1 MKWCDRD
8 VRWMKRIALWLLVSL
23 LPVSVNGEA
32 VRQDDYHWRGIERI
46 VAVGDL
52 HGDYDQYLKVMRSAG
67 LMDKRGRWAGGHT
80 HLVQT
85 GDVTDRGPDSRKIIK
100 SLQKLARSARKK
112 GGYVHLLIG
121 NHEAMDMT
129 GDLRYVSAAD
139 FKSYTSRNSR
149 RLQELQWQHQVEWMR
164 SNDSK
169 AFADLDLDAYHE
181 QWLKRVPLG
190 WVEFRQAWSPGGEYG
205 KWVLG
210 HQVAIR
216 INDTLFVHGGISAKY
231 CKDSLQSLTE
241 QVIEALQ
248 NYKPGVGSIVDDER
262 GPLWYRGLALEKE
275 NETNTETLENILKRY
290 GVKRIVVGHTPTGGV
305 VWPRF
310 GGRVIVN
317 DPGISAY
324 YGANTA
330 ALELTAAGAV
340 AIYGDQR
347 VPIPAGN
354 AGRESYLEAVIA
366 LRPDNAL
373 LQKRLEHMRAPPAA
387 EEPQEDGSE
396 QLPAAQDAAPA
407 AAPAPQPIPGIC
419 R

>member
-1 MKWCDRD
+1 
-8 VRWMKRIALWLLVSL
+8 
-23 LPVSVNGEA
+23 
-32 VRQDDYHWRGIERI
+32 
-46 VAVGDL
+46 
-52 HGDYDQYLKVMRSAG
+52 
-67 LMDKRGRWAGGHT
+67 
-80 HLVQT
+80 
-85 GDVTDRGPDSRKIIK
+85 
-100 SLQKLARSARKK
+100 
-112 GGYVHLLIG
+112 
-121 NHEAMDMT
+121 
-129 GDLRYVSAAD
+129 
-139 FKSYTSRNSR
+139 
-149 RLQELQWQHQVEWMR
+149 MR

-169 AFADLDLDAYHE
+169 AFAELDLDAYHE
-181 QWLKRVPLG
+181 KWLERVPLG

-248 NYKPGVGSIVDDER
+248 NYKPGVGSIIDDDR

-330 ALELTAAGAV
+330 VLELTAAGAV

-373 LQKRLEHMRAPPAA
+373 LQRRLERMRAPPPAGKIPA
-387 EEPQEDGSE
+387 GEPQGDGSE
-396 QLPAAQDAAPA
+396 QSVAAQDAASVT
-407 AAPAPQPIPGIC
+407 APAPQPAPGTC
-419 R
+419 Q